1 MGLEGLRKIREG
13 LVSLIDGLIEDTGE
27 LLEESPPEHR
37 IVREVIKY
45 RIKQIENRLAEAEE
59 YSVAK
64 KKIKELRLKYNFL
77 KSKIEK
83 ELK

>member
-37 IVREVIKY
+37 IVRETMKY
-45 RIKQIENRLAEAEE
+45 RIKQIENRLTEAEE

-64 KKIKELRLKYNFL
+64 KKIEELRSKYDNLKAR
-77 KSKIEK
+77 IEDFK
-83 ELK
+83 